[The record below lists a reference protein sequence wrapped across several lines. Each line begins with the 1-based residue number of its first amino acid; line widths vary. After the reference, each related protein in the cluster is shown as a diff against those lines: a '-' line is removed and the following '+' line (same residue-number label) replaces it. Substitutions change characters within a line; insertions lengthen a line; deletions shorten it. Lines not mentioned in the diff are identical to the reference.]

1 MSKMGRLTEN
11 TPCRPTFEAS
21 VPWHNCSWYMYVYL
35 WYLYRRRRGGGTQC
49 KVQLPN
55 SQPSTGRRRPSPRP
69 QGPIDRRLPS
79 QPLLLLRPLQPSHT
93 TQPHPQPPPRIQR
106 HNSRRQ
112 LHTRWFR
119 AARTHTQPLAAAFN
133 GQVPANAQTGCGGL
147 SVGFCVKSGL
157 GRAAVW
163 DGGSLTAAG
172 KWCYCLTSVHSIEI
186 SNIQCQPEPV
196 SLYCTCNF
204 VLSSKPFQREHFNFC
219 LPNSLFSVDT
229 SELKF
234 NS

>member
-93 TQPHPQPPPRIQR
+93 TQPHPQPPPRLQR

-112 LHTRWFR
+112 LHTRWSR
-119 AARTHTQPLAAAFN
+119 AARTHTAAGRSRQRAGT
-133 GQVPANAQTGCGGL
+133 GQCADGLRRVVGGVL
-147 SVGFCVKSGL
+147 CEECP